1 MFNELI
7 KIHRTPYPKFPRPL
21 SLHRLCDQRPRRE
34 IPRSTLSGSVM
45 FLTGSWF
52 WRGFQSAIFYYISC
66 APCTKLS
73 YRRKRRKQLKREKS
87 EKALREAE
95 EGYQQHSSPFS
106 TNPYWKEEIAL
117 GPGPPQKKAN
127 RDGKGRPKESRGLR
141 TGGVGSS
148 TGTGTSSADTIVGE
162 ESGDMIRDSG
172 EGWNKRRYQREDE
185 VLWGMEEDK
194 LMGMSPISRSGSGS
208 ASYYQARNP
217 AVNDLHP
224 PVVSTQ
230 PTHRNETQWMLQPPP
245 RAQIM
250 EGKERANTPNRSRSG
265 SGASKDSRIGGR
277 KPESLG
283 RQVGERLVELKLK
296 RGENPVTAS
305 SSAAMSRVPSARS
318 TTSSMRNAQGQPHD
332 RDTLLS
338 KPSFESMTR
347 KSSAPPPV
355 SIPSEP
361 SLLPPPTA
369 RPSLSTIPS
378 ASLAQKPKD
387 RPSHLH
393 PLLISTNS
401 TSSLHVL
408 QELVAPATQLNT
420 IKAAS
425 SPIPDAAVNVK
436 LPPVSHQED
445 ADLRLPEV
453 DSRFPESEW
462 RFPSKSAHELRQRWS
477 MEF

>member
-1 MFNELI
+1 
-7 KIHRTPYPKFPRPL
+7 
-21 SLHRLCDQRPRRE
+21 
-34 IPRSTLSGSVM
+34 M

-66 APCTKLS
+66 APCTKLN
-73 YRRKRRKQLKREKS
+73 YRRKRRKQLKRERS

-95 EGYQQHSSPFS
+95 EGYQHHPSPFS
-106 TNPYWKEEIAL
+106 TNPYWREEIAL
-117 GPGPPQKKAN
+117 GPGPPQRKAN
-127 RDGKGRPKESRGLR
+127 RDGKGKPKISRELR

-162 ESGDMIRDSG
+162 EGGDMIRYSG

-185 VLWGMEEDK
+185 ILSGKEEGK
-194 LMGMSPISRSGSGS
+194 LVGMSSVSTSGSGS

-230 PTHRNETQWMLQPPP
+230 PAHRSETQWMLQPPP
-245 RAQIM
+245 RAKIM

-265 SGASKDSRIGGR
+265 SGASKDSRISGK

-283 RQVGERLVELKLK
+283 RQVGERLMDLKLK
-296 RGENPVTAS
+296 RGELPTTAPSSVAISRVSSAISTAS
-305 SSAAMSRVPSARS
+305 SIKTAP
-318 TTSSMRNAQGQPHD
+318 GQPHD
-332 RDTLLS
+332 RDTPLS
-338 KPSFESMTR
+338 KPSFESMNR
-347 KSSAPPPV
+347 EPPPPPV

-361 SLLPPPTA
+361 SLLPPPA
-369 RPSLSTIPS
+369 VRPPLSTIPS
-378 ASLAQKPKD
+378 ASLPQKPKG
-387 RPSHLH
+387 RPSHLR

-401 TSSLHVL
+401 ASSLQVL

-420 IKAAS
+420 IKAGS
-425 SPIPDAAVNVK
+425 SPIPDAAANVK
-436 LPPVSHQED
+436 LPPVNHQED
-445 ADLRLPEV
+445 VDLRPPEV
-453 DSRFPESEW
+453 DSWFPGNEW

-477 MEF
+477 MEI

>member
-1 MFNELI
+1 
-7 KIHRTPYPKFPRPL
+7 
-21 SLHRLCDQRPRRE
+21 
-34 IPRSTLSGSVM
+34 M

-66 APCTKLS
+66 APCTKLN

-87 EKALREAE
+87 EKALHEAE
-95 EGYQQHSSPFS
+95 EGVRHHPSPFS
-106 TNPYWKEEIAL
+106 TNPYWNEEISL
-117 GPGPPQKKAN
+117 GPGPPPQRKAN
-127 RDGKGRPKESRGLR
+127 RDGKGKPKDSGGLR

-148 TGTGTSSADTIVGE
+148 TETGTSSADTVVGE
-162 ESGDMIRDSG
+162 EGVEQIRDSG

-185 VLWGMEEDK
+185 ILWGKEEEEGK
-194 LMGMSPISRSGSGS
+194 PTGMSPVSRSATSN

-230 PTHRNETQWMLQPPP
+230 PKDRSETQWMLQPPP
-245 RAQIM
+245 KAKIM
-250 EGKERANTPNRSRSG
+250 EGKEKANSPNRSRSG
-265 SGASKDSRIGGR
+265 SGASKDSKASGR

-283 RQVGERLVELKLK
+283 RQVGERLMESKFK
-296 RGENPVTAS
+296 RGENLTATS
-305 SSAAMSRVPSARS
+305 SSVAMSRVSSARS
-318 TTSSMRNAQGQPHD
+318 TASSMKLAQGQPHD
-332 RDTLLS
+332 RDQPLS
-338 KPSFESMTR
+338 LSRASTESMNH
-347 KSSAPPPV
+347 KSPPPPI

-361 SLLPPPTA
+361 SLLAPPA
-369 RPSLSTIPS
+369 VRPPLSTIPS
-378 ASLAQKPKD
+378 ASLPQKRKD
-387 RPSHLH
+387 RPSHLR

-401 TSSLHVL
+401 ASSLHVL

-425 SPIPDAAVNVK
+425 APIPDAAVSVK

-453 DSRFPESEW
+453 DSWFPESGW
-462 RFPSKSAHELRQRWS
+462 NFPSKSAPELRQRWS
-477 MEF
+477 MEI

>member
-7 KIHRTPYPKFPRPL
+7 KTHRIPHPKRPCPL
-21 SLHRLCDQRPRRE
+21 SLHRLCDQRPCRE
-34 IPRSTLSGSVM
+34 TPRSTLSGFVM

-52 WRGFQSAIFYYISC
+52 WRGFQSAIFYYMSC

-73 YRRKRRKQLKREKS
+73 YRRKRRKQFKREKS

-95 EGYQQHSSPFS
+95 EGYQQHPSPFS

-127 RDGKGRPKESRGLR
+127 RDGKGRAKESRGLR

-148 TGTGTSSADTIVGE
+148 TGTGTSSADTVVGE
-162 ESGDMIRDSG
+162 ESGDMIKDSE

-185 VLWGMEEDK
+185 VLWGKEEGK

-230 PTHRNETQWMLQPPP
+230 PTHRSETQWMLQPPP
-245 RAQIM
+245 RAKIM

-265 SGASKDSRIGGR
+265 SGASKDSRFSGR

-296 RGENPVTAS
+296 RGENPMTVS
-305 SSAAMSRVPSARS
+305 SSVAMSRVSSARS
-318 TTSSMRNAQGQPHD
+318 TASSIRNAQGQPHD
-332 RDTLLS
+332 RDTPLS
-338 KPSFESMTR
+338 KPSLESMTR

-355 SIPSEP
+355 SNPSEP
-361 SLLPPPTA
+361 SLLAPPTA
-369 RPSLSTIPS
+369 RPPLSTIPS
-378 ASLAQKPKD
+378 ASLAQRPKD
-387 RPSHLH
+387 RPSHRH

-408 QELVAPATQLNT
+408 QELVTPATQLNT

-425 SPIPDAAVNVK
+425 SPIPDSAVNVK

-453 DSRFPESEW
+453 DSWFPESEW